1 MVAKR
6 YKILLSPIFIDEVEK
21 IYFYIS
27 RELHEENIA
36 KKVIKNIKDKIQLL
50 QTSPYIYAK
59 LEDKHKLKKVH
70 RKIVIGNYV
79 VIYTVDDTK
88 RQVNIVHIYYKGE
101 NYLEKI

>member
-1 MVAKR
+1 M
-6 YKILLSPIFIDEVEK
+6 
-21 IYFYIS
+21 
-27 RELHEENIA
+27 
-36 KKVIKNIKDKIQLL
+36 
-50 QTSPYIYAK
+50 
-59 LEDKHKLKKVH
+59 H